1 VSEAIGVVAEALR
14 ASMRQGRMPFLE
26 VSSNSMAPLL
36 RQGDSVGLAPAL
48 SQQLQRGDLITFV
61 ENGHFTTHRYWGQTA
76 EQMLTRGDRSAT
88 FDQPWTAASLVG
100 RAVVRRRGSRALLL
114 YRGTGARLLRF
125 HYFLARSERRILQAP
140 LPARLVR
147 RLFHALAL
155 LVAFAGDR
163 PRGAS

>member
-1 VSEAIGVVAEALR
+1 
-14 ASMRQGRMPFLE
+14 MPFLE

-36 RQGDSVGLAPAL
+36 RRGDSVGLAMAL
-48 SQQLQRGDLITFV
+48 PQQLQHGDLITFV
-61 ENGHFTTHRYWGQTA
+61 ENGHFTTHRYWGNTA

-100 RAVVRRRGSRALLL
+100 RVVVRRRGSRSLLL
-114 YRGTGARLLRF
+114 DSGPGGRLSRF
-125 HYFLARSERRILQAP
+125 HYFLARCERRLLQVP

-155 LVAFAGDR
+155 LVALAGDR
-163 PRGAS
+163 SREPS